1 MAELSFALQFTDL
14 IYHSRTLLNKKCMVY
29 SSMENCERIQV
40 QFWVLG
46 PPHMHYYKGANLA
59 MKYTHNLLKLPTCAA
74 SNGVCIV
81 YRSRHT
87 YRKALFHNSTHR
99 QNCHQG
105 YMTHFAEIVKVQI
118 LT

>member
-74 SNGVCIV
+74 S
-81 YRSRHT
+81 S
-87 YRKALFHNSTHR
+87 
-99 QNCHQG
+99 
-105 YMTHFAEIVKVQI
+105 
-118 LT
+118 